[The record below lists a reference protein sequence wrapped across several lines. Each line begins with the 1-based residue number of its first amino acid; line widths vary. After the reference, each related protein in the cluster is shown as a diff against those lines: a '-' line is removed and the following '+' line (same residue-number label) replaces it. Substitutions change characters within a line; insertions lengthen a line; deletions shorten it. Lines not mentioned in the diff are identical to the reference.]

1 MKLANMKPATIKYN
15 ILFLIFCVFNLLIN
29 SQIFA
34 QNNTNCIIRLEMQ
47 GRNALANYILRI
59 NGQQYVTNGAGEII
73 FPNCTKKNLE
83 AMENNII
90 LEGYTGATL
99 MKKIPFSINKRIL
112 TITVP
117 RGNPLPPT
125 KNELDALKM
134 AKDQSKKVDEMSNK
148 LDNLGDDLDSV
159 KKAKDIM
166 EKKSQADKEKHL
178 VEQQKSKEENEKIE
192 REKKIA
198 NERVQLLMIIMIVIL
213 IAIAIG
219 LYLGFVIWKTNKTL
233 KRQKSEIEQKNGR
246 IEELILNILPKEVA
260 EELSLKGST
269 ETRYYDF
276 TTVFFADIKGFSAL
290 AKQVTPQQ
298 LIAELDR
305 TFGQFDEIIG
315 KYNLERIK
323 TIGDCYMC
331 AGGVPNRNK
340 TNPFDVLLASLEIQK
355 WMEDEKAKRNGNFWE
370 VRVGAHTGDLVAGVI
385 GKTKFAYDIWGNTVN
400 LASRMESVG
409 MIGKVNISHSTYE
422 LVKEFFDCTP
432 RGEIEVKNMGSVAT
446 YFVDRIKPQYS
457 ADPQGY
463 TPNADLFLKLRAI

>member
-1 MKLANMKPATIKYN
+1 M
-15 ILFLIFCVFNLLIN
+15 V
-29 SQIFA
+29 
-34 QNNTNCIIRLEMQ
+34 
-47 GRNALANYILRI
+47 
-59 NGQQYVTNGAGEII
+59 
-73 FPNCTKKNLE
+73 
-83 AMENNII
+83 
-90 LEGYTGATL
+90 
-99 MKKIPFSINKRIL
+99 
-112 TITVP
+112 
-117 RGNPLPPT
+117 
-125 KNELDALKM
+125 
-134 AKDQSKKVDEMSNK
+134 VDEMSDK

-178 VEQQKSKEENEKIE
+178 IEQQKSKEENEKIE

-198 NERVQLLMIIMIVIL
+198 NERLQLLTIIMIVIL
-213 IAIAIG
+213 VAIVIG

-233 KRQKSEIEQKNGR
+233 KKQKDEIERKNGR
-246 IEELILNILPKEVA
+246 IEELILNILPREVA
-260 EELSLKGST
+260 EELSQKGST

-305 TFGQFDEIIG
+305 TFGQFDEIIR

-340 TNPFDVLLASLEIQK
+340 TNPFDVVLASLEIQK
-355 WMEDEKAKRNGNFWE
+355 WMEDEKAKRKGDFWE
-370 VRVGAHTGDLVAGVI
+370 VRIGAHTGDLVAGVI

-409 MIGKVNISHSTYE
+409 VIGKVNISHSTYQI
-422 LVKEFFDCTP
+422 VKDFFDCTP

-457 ADPQGY
+457 ADAQGY
-463 TPNADLFLKLRAI
+463 SPNAELFLKIK